1 MLKADRKASLVS
13 VTALRRT
20 IRELLP
26 HGYPTLDS
34 VAASV
39 GISGRTLQRRLRES
53 ASSYSQLVDDVRLEL
68 ARQLLDDGN
77 TEIAQIAGRTGFA
90 NPSGFSHAFH
100 RWTGKAPRAY
110 RLTHRNSGSVR
121 AGGAKR
127 QVPADPK
134 G

>member
-1 MLKADRKASLVS
+1 MLRPDDRTSQVS
-13 VTALRRT
+13 MVALRAA

-26 HGYPTLDS
+26 HGYPKLEL

-39 GISGRTLQRRLRES
+39 DTSRRTLQRRLRES

-77 TEIAQIAGRTGFA
+77 TEIARIAGRTGFA
-90 NPSGFSHAFH
+90 NPSGFSRAFH

-110 RLTHRNSGSVR
+110 RLTHRKSGSVQ

-127 QVPADPK
+127 QVSADPK